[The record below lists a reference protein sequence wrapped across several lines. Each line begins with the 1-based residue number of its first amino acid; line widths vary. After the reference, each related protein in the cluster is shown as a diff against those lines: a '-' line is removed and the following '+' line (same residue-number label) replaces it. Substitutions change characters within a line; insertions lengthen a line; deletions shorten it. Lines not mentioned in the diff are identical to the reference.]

1 MYKKYD
7 LSDIQNR
14 VIDLLQNNNPMSSS
28 EISNKLGTNRITI
41 SKYLDILYFQKI
53 LNRKRIGSVNFWFLD
68 PGIIN
73 LDLKD
78 ENFLEIQQKII
89 ESLING
95 QKEFTD
101 NIVLS
106 LINRNINMRKIFTD
120 VCFPVLNTIL
130 ELYNRG
136 KIGKTEKIHLL
147 TNLTDSFRLLR
158 NNIKTNSN
166 SNRSFSNSLL
176 VLVSGDD
183 ESLPICIMI
192 DVLTRRDGLNSTIIG
207 NVENVIDP
215 FFDIDFQRYINK
227 LSKRVKGKTTIIVV
241 SHNETAIRFL
251 HSSLI
256 NQDGKEKY
264 EIIVFSNKAMKE
276 KLEKSVSSPIYSE
289 IEPFLSKLEI
299 KNTN

>member
-7 LSDIQNR
+7 LYDIQKG

-256 NQDGKEKY
+256 NQDSKEKY

>member
-7 LSDIQNR
+7 LSDIQKR

-28 EISNKLGTNRITI
+28 EISNTLGTNRITI

-158 NNIKTNSN
+158 NNININSN
-166 SNRSFSNSLL
+166 NNRRFDNSLL
-176 VLVSGDD
+176 VIVSGDD
-183 ESLPICIMI
+183 ESLPICVMI

-207 NVENVIDP
+207 NVENFIDP

-227 LSKRVKGKTTIIVV
+227 LSKRVKGKTIIIVV

-251 HSSLI
+251 HSSLV
-256 NQDGKEKY
+256 NQDVKEKY
-264 EIIVFSNKAMKE
+264 EIIVFSNNTIKE
-276 KLEKSVSSPIYSE
+276 KLGKLVTSPIYTD

>member
-7 LSDIQNR
+7 LSDIQKR

-28 EISNKLGTNRITI
+28 EISNTLGTNRITI

-158 NNIKTNSN
+158 NNIKINSN
-166 SNRSFSNSLL
+166 NNRRFDNSLL
-176 VLVSGDD
+176 VIVSGDD

-207 NVENVIDP
+207 NVENFIDP

-227 LSKRVKGKTTIIVV
+227 LSKRVKGKTIIIVV

-251 HSSLI
+251 HSSLV
-256 NQDGKEKY
+256 NQDVKEKY
-264 EIIVFSNKAMKE
+264 EIVVFSNKTIKE
-276 KLEKSVSSPIYSE
+276 KLEKLVSSPIYTD

>member
-7 LSDIQNR
+7 LSDIQKR

-28 EISNKLGTNRITI
+28 EISHKLGTNRITM

-53 LNRKRIGSVNFWFLD
+53 LNKKKIGSVNFWFLD

-78 ENFLEIQQKII
+78 ENFLEIQQKLI

-95 QKEFTD
+95 QKEITD

-106 LINRNINMRKIFTD
+106 LINRNINLRKIFTD
-120 VCFPVLNTIL
+120 VSFPVLNTIL

-147 TNLTDSFRLLR
+147 TNLSDSFRLLR
-158 NNIKTNSN
+158 NTIYTNN
-166 SNRSFSNSLL
+166 NYRKVGNCLL
-176 VLVSGDD
+176 AIVSGDD

-192 DVLTRRDGLNSTIIG
+192 DILTRREGLNPTVIG
-207 NVENVIDP
+207 NVENLIDP

-227 LSKRVKGKTTIIVV
+227 LSKRSRGKTSIIVV

-251 HSSLI
+251 HSALI
-256 NQDGKEKY
+256 NIDTKEKY
-264 EIIVFSNKAMKE
+264 QIIIFSNKLMKE
-276 KLEKSVSSPIYSE
+276 KLEKSVSSSIYSD
-289 IEPFLSKLEI
+289 IELFLSELEMM
-299 KNTN
+299 NSS

>member
-7 LSDIQNR
+7 LSDIQKR

-28 EISNKLGTNRITI
+28 EISNKLGTNRITM

-53 LNRKRIGSVNFWFLD
+53 LNKKKIGSVNFWFLD

-78 ENFLEIQQKII
+78 ENFLEIQQKLI

-95 QKEFTD
+95 QKEITD

-106 LINRNINMRKIFTD
+106 LINRNINLKKIFTD
-120 VCFPVLNTIL
+120 VSFPVLNTIL

-147 TNLTDSFRLLR
+147 TNLSDSFRLLR
-158 NNIKTNSN
+158 NTIYTNN
-166 SNRSFSNSLL
+166 NYNRKFGNCLL
-176 VLVSGDD
+176 AIVSGDD

-192 DVLTRRDGLNSTIIG
+192 DILTRREGLNPTVIG
-207 NVENVIDP
+207 NVENLIDP

-227 LSKRVKGKTTIIVV
+227 LSKRSRGKTRIIVV

-251 HSSLI
+251 HSALI
-256 NQDGKEKY
+256 NIDAKEKY
-264 EIIVFSNKAMKE
+264 QIIIFSNKLMKE
-276 KLEKSVSSPIYSE
+276 KLEKSVSSPIYSD
-289 IEPFLSKLEI
+289 IELFLSELEMM
-299 KNTN
+299 NSS

>member
-7 LSDIQNR
+7 LSDIQKR

-28 EISNKLGTNRITI
+28 EISNTLGTNRITI

-158 NNIKTNSN
+158 NNIKINSN
-166 SNRSFSNSLL
+166 NNRRFDNSLH
-176 VLVSGDD
+176 VIVSGDD

-207 NVENVIDP
+207 NVENFIDP

-227 LSKRVKGKTTIIVV
+227 LSKRVKGKTIIIVV

-251 HSSLI
+251 HSSLV
-256 NQDGKEKY
+256 NQDVKEKY
-264 EIIVFSNKAMKE
+264 EIIVFSNKTIKE
-276 KLEKSVSSPIYSE
+276 KLEKLVSSPIYTD

>member
-7 LSDIQNR
+7 LSDIQKR

-28 EISNKLGTNRITI
+28 EISNKLGTNRITM

-53 LNRKRIGSVNFWFLD
+53 LNKKKIGSVNFWFLD

-78 ENFLEIQQKII
+78 ENFLEIQQKLI

-95 QKEFTD
+95 QKEITD

-106 LINRNINMRKIFTD
+106 LINRNINLRKIFTD
-120 VCFPVLNTIL
+120 VSFPVLNTIL

-147 TNLTDSFRLLR
+147 TNLSDSFRLLR
-158 NNIKTNSN
+158 NTIYTNN
-166 SNRSFSNSLL
+166 NCDRKFGNCLL
-176 VLVSGDD
+176 AIVSGDD

-192 DVLTRRDGLNSTIIG
+192 DILTRREGLNPTVIG
-207 NVENVIDP
+207 NVENLIDP

-227 LSKRVKGKTTIIVV
+227 LSKRSRGKTRIIVV

-251 HSSLI
+251 HSALI
-256 NQDGKEKY
+256 NIDAKEKY
-264 EIIVFSNKAMKE
+264 QIIIFSNKLMKE
-276 KLEKSVSSPIYSE
+276 KLEKSVSSPIYSD
-289 IEPFLSKLEI
+289 IELFLSELEMM
-299 KNTN
+299 NSS

>member
-7 LSDIQNR
+7 LSDIQKK

-28 EISNKLGTNRITI
+28 EISNKLGTNRITM

-53 LNRKRIGSVNFWFLD
+53 LNKKKIGSVNFWFLD

-78 ENFLEIQQKII
+78 ENFLEIQQKLI

-95 QKEFTD
+95 QKEITD

-106 LINRNINMRKIFTD
+106 LINRNINLRKIFTD
-120 VCFPVLNTIL
+120 VSFPVLNTIL

-147 TNLTDSFRLLR
+147 TNLSDSFRLLR
-158 NNIKTNSN
+158 NTIYTNKN
-166 SNRSFSNSLL
+166 YDRKFGNCLL
-176 VLVSGDD
+176 AIVSGDD

-192 DVLTRRDGLNSTIIG
+192 DILTRREGLNPTVIG
-207 NVENVIDP
+207 NVENLIDP

-227 LSKRVKGKTTIIVV
+227 LSKRSRGKTRIIVV

-251 HSSLI
+251 HSALI
-256 NQDGKEKY
+256 NIDAKEKY
-264 EIIVFSNKAMKE
+264 QIIIFSNKLMME
-276 KLEKSVSSPIYSE
+276 KLEKSVSSPIYSD
-289 IEPFLSKLEI
+289 IELFLSELEMM
-299 KNTN
+299 NSS

>member
-28 EISNKLGTNRITI
+28 EISNTLGTNRITI

-158 NNIKTNSN
+158 YNIKINSN
-166 SNRSFSNSLL
+166 NNRRFGNSLH
-176 VLVSGDD
+176 VIVSGDD

-192 DVLTRRDGLNSTIIG
+192 DVLTRRNGLNSTIIG
-207 NVENVIDP
+207 NVENFIDP

-227 LSKRVKGKTTIIVV
+227 LSKRVNGKTIIIVV

-251 HSSLI
+251 HSSLV
-256 NQDGKEKY
+256 NQDVKEKY
-264 EIIVFSNKAMKE
+264 EIIVFSNKTIKE
-276 KLEKSVSSPIYSE
+276 KLEKLVSSPIYTD

>member
-28 EISNKLGTNRITI
+28 EISNTLGTNRITI

-95 QKEFTD
+95 QKGFTD

-158 NNIKTNSN
+158 NNININSN
-166 SNRSFSNSLL
+166 NNRRFDNSLL
-176 VLVSGDD
+176 VIVSGDD

-207 NVENVIDP
+207 NVENFIDP

-227 LSKRVKGKTTIIVV
+227 LSKRVKGKTIIIVV

-251 HSSLI
+251 HSSLV
-256 NQDGKEKY
+256 NQDVKEKY
-264 EIIVFSNKAMKE
+264 EIIVFSNNTIKE
-276 KLEKSVSSPIYSE
+276 KLEKLVSSPIYTD

>member
-7 LSDIQNR
+7 LSDIQKR

-28 EISNKLGTNRITI
+28 EISNTLGTNRITI

-158 NNIKTNSN
+158 NNIKINSN
-166 SNRSFSNSLL
+166 NNRRFDNSLL
-176 VLVSGDD
+176 VIVSGDD

-207 NVENVIDP
+207 NVENFIDP

-227 LSKRVKGKTTIIVV
+227 LSKRVKGKTIIIVV

-251 HSSLI
+251 HSSLV
-256 NQDGKEKY
+256 NQDVKEKY
-264 EIIVFSNKAMKE
+264 EIVVFSNKTIKE
-276 KLEKSVSSPIYSE
+276 KLEKLVSSPIYTD

-299 KNTN
+299 KNTS

>member
-7 LSDIQNR
+7 LSDIQKR

-78 ENFLEIQQKII
+78 ENFLEVQQKII

-158 NNIKTNSN
+158 NIIKINSN
-166 SNRSFSNSLL
+166 NNRRFGNSLL
-176 VLVSGDD
+176 VIVSGDD

-192 DVLTRRDGLNSTIIG
+192 DVLTRRDGLNPTIIG
-207 NVENVIDP
+207 NVENFIDP
-215 FFDIDFQRYINK
+215 FFDIDFQRYIDK
-227 LSKRVKGKTTIIVV
+227 LSKRVTGKTTIIVV

-251 HSSLI
+251 HSSLV
-256 NQDGKEKY
+256 NPDVKEKY

-276 KLEKSVSSPIYSE
+276 KLEKLVSSPIYTD

-299 KNTN
+299 KNTS

>member
-7 LSDIQNR
+7 LYDIQKG

-241 SHNETAIRFL
+241 SHNETVIRFL

-256 NQDGKEKY
+256 NQDSKEKY

>member
-7 LSDIQNR
+7 LSDIQKR

-28 EISNKLGTNRITI
+28 EISNKLGTNRITM

-53 LNRKRIGSVNFWFLD
+53 LNKKKIGSVNFWFLD

-73 LDLKD
+73 LDLKE
-78 ENFLEIQQKII
+78 ENFLEIQQKLI

-95 QKEFTD
+95 QKEITD

-106 LINRNINMRKIFTD
+106 LINRNINLRKIFTD
-120 VCFPVLNTIL
+120 VSFPVLNTIL

-147 TNLTDSFRLLR
+147 TNLSDSFRLLR
-158 NNIKTNSN
+158 NTIYTNN
-166 SNRSFSNSLL
+166 NCDRKFGNCLL
-176 VLVSGDD
+176 AIVSGDD

-192 DVLTRRDGLNSTIIG
+192 DILTRREGLNPTVIG
-207 NVENVIDP
+207 NVENLIDP

-227 LSKRVKGKTTIIVV
+227 LSKRSRGKTRIIVV

-251 HSSLI
+251 HSALI
-256 NQDGKEKY
+256 NIDTKEKY
-264 EIIVFSNKAMKE
+264 QIIIFSNKLMKE
-276 KLEKSVSSPIYSE
+276 KLEKSVSSSIYSD
-289 IEPFLSKLEI
+289 IEQFLSELEMM
-299 KNTN
+299 NSS

>member
-7 LSDIQNR
+7 LSDIQKR

-28 EISNKLGTNRITI
+28 EISNKLGTNRITM

-53 LNRKRIGSVNFWFLD
+53 LNKKKIGSVNFWFLD

-78 ENFLEIQQKII
+78 ENFLEIQQKLI

-95 QKEFTD
+95 QKEVTD

-106 LINRNINMRKIFTD
+106 LINRNINLRKIFTD
-120 VCFPVLNTIL
+120 VSFPVLNTIL

-147 TNLTDSFRLLR
+147 TNLTDSFRLFR
-158 NNIKTNSN
+158 NTINTNN
-166 SNRSFSNSLL
+166 SFDRKIGNSLIAI
-176 VLVSGDD
+176 VSGDD

-192 DVLTRRDGLNSTIIG
+192 DILTRREGLNPTVIG
-207 NVENVIDP
+207 NVENLIDP

-227 LSKRVKGKTTIIVV
+227 LSKRARGKTSIIVV

-251 HSSLI
+251 HSALV
-256 NQDGKEKY
+256 NAETKEKY
-264 EIIVFSNKAMKE
+264 QIIIFSNKLIKE
-276 KLEKSVSSPIYSE
+276 KVEKLLPSPIYSD
-289 IEPFLSKLEI
+289 IELFLSKLERM
-299 KNTN
+299 NTN

>member
-7 LSDIQNR
+7 LSDIQKR

-28 EISNKLGTNRITI
+28 EISNTLGTNRITI

-158 NNIKTNSN
+158 NNIKINSN
-166 SNRSFSNSLL
+166 NNRRFDNSLL
-176 VLVSGDD
+176 VIVSGDD

-207 NVENVIDP
+207 NVENFIDP

-227 LSKRVKGKTTIIVV
+227 LSKRVKGKTIIIVV

-251 HSSLI
+251 HSSLV
-256 NQDGKEKY
+256 NQDVKEKY
-264 EIIVFSNKAMKE
+264 EIIVFSNKTIKE
-276 KLEKSVSSPIYSE
+276 KLEKLVSSPIYSE

>member
-7 LSDIQNR
+7 LSDIQKR

-28 EISNKLGTNRITI
+28 EISNTLGTNRITV

-158 NNIKTNSN
+158 NNIKINSN
-166 SNRSFSNSLL
+166 NNRRFDNSLH
-176 VLVSGDD
+176 VIVSGDD

-207 NVENVIDP
+207 NVENFIDP

-227 LSKRVKGKTTIIVV
+227 LSKRVKGKTIIIVV

-251 HSSLI
+251 HSSLV
-256 NQDGKEKY
+256 NQDVKEKY
-264 EIIVFSNKAMKE
+264 EIIVFSNKTIKE
-276 KLEKSVSSPIYSE
+276 KLEKLVSSPIYTD

>member
-7 LSDIQNR
+7 LSDIQKR

-28 EISNKLGTNRITI
+28 EISNTLGTNRITI

-158 NNIKTNSN
+158 NNIKINSN
-166 SNRSFSNSLL
+166 NNRRFDNSLL
-176 VLVSGDD
+176 VIVSGDD

-207 NVENVIDP
+207 NVENFIDP

-227 LSKRVKGKTTIIVV
+227 LSKRVKGKTIIIVV

-251 HSSLI
+251 HSSLV
-256 NQDGKEKY
+256 NQDVKEKY
-264 EIIVFSNKAMKE
+264 EIIVFSNKTIKE
-276 KLEKSVSSPIYSE
+276 KLEKLVSSPIYTD

>member
-7 LSDIQNR
+7 LSDIQKG

-28 EISNKLGTNRITI
+28 EISNKLGTNRITM

-53 LNRKRIGSVNFWFLD
+53 LNKKKIGSVNFWFLD

-78 ENFLEIQQKII
+78 ENFLEIQQKLI

-95 QKEFTD
+95 QKEITD

-106 LINRNINMRKIFTD
+106 LINRNINLRKIFTD
-120 VCFPVLNTIL
+120 VSFPVLNTIL

-147 TNLTDSFRLLR
+147 TNLSDSFRLLR
-158 NNIKTNSN
+158 NTIYTNN
-166 SNRSFSNSLL
+166 NYDRKFGNCLL
-176 VLVSGDD
+176 AIVSGDD

-192 DVLTRRDGLNSTIIG
+192 DILTRREGLNPTVIG
-207 NVENVIDP
+207 NVENLIDP

-227 LSKRVKGKTTIIVV
+227 LSKRSRGKTRIIVV

-251 HSSLI
+251 HSALI
-256 NQDGKEKY
+256 NIDAKEKY
-264 EIIVFSNKAMKE
+264 QIIIFSNKLMKE
-276 KLEKSVSSPIYSE
+276 KLEKSVSSPIYSD
-289 IEPFLSKLEI
+289 IELFLSELEMM
-299 KNTN
+299 NSS

>member
-28 EISNKLGTNRITI
+28 EISNTLGTNRITI

-95 QKEFTD
+95 QKGFTD

-158 NNIKTNSN
+158 NNIKINSN
-166 SNRSFSNSLL
+166 NNRRFDNSLY
-176 VLVSGDD
+176 VIVSGDD

-207 NVENVIDP
+207 NVENFIDP

-227 LSKRVKGKTTIIVV
+227 LSKRVKGKTIIIVV

-251 HSSLI
+251 HSSLV
-256 NQDGKEKY
+256 NQDVKEKY
-264 EIIVFSNKAMKE
+264 EIIVFSNNTIKE
-276 KLEKSVSSPIYSE
+276 KLEKLVSSPIYTD